1 MGARGSQS
9 AERMRARVRVRT
21 RGAMCASGATKD
33 TRCARE
39 SVQSASWLE
48 HGRVG
53 HRCRKSFFAK
63 EFFNFYSRAIRLHA
77 THAAPDARRKD
88 STHSTLEPRT
98 DEHHQRD
105 RMHAARC
112 TPHATHPTP
121 LAQAKRAT
129 AAHQDGPLA
138 AEPRREEGHPVGHLH
153 AHHDAPDGE
162 EGGAEVRVRVLVA
175 LRNAFASFATRSHSH
190 FASHSPDHS
199 HTCSVFRS
207 PDHRHIRAIVSSHAR
222 SRTQPTSP
230 TRLAPPS
237 PPDGTPP
244 PPRAPLTARRTAP
257 SHTR

>member
-1 MGARGSQS
+1 MLTHNERHAAPERWRRAHKRLLGARLCCRPTRRCCTGARGSQS
-9 AERMRARVRVRT
+9 AERMRARARVRA
-21 RGAMCASGATKD
+21 RRAMCASGAAED

-112 TPHATHPTP
+112 TPHTTHCTP
-121 LAQAKRAT
+121 
-129 AAHQDGPLA
+129 
-138 AEPRREEGHPVGHLH
+138 H
-153 AHHDAPDGE
+153 A
-162 EGGAEVRVRVLVA
+162 
-175 LRNAFASFATRSHSH
+175 
-190 FASHSPDHS
+190 
-199 HTCSVFRS
+199 
-207 PDHRHIRAIVSSHAR
+207 
-222 SRTQPTSP
+222 SRT
-230 TRLAPPS
+230 
-237 PPDGTPP
+237 G
-244 PPRAPLTARRTAP
+244 
-257 SHTR
+257 